1 MMLSTSLS
9 LVLLLAA
16 DDGLKVVARS
26 DCAQVDAT
34 VDEAAGVMGFSEA
47 AVRKEAERT
56 LDAAGVSA
64 SRTCPIRVTVSLIG
78 SVDTGNAALAVEV
91 TAATPAAVQGAT
103 FPAILHQKSWIGT
116 GPIRALPARAR
127 DAVQRLLSDFAEQ
140 RRHVRGIESAR
151 AQGGQPPAARE
162 DPPPPP
168 EPAAEPA
175 VEKVADVA
183 AAEEPAAR
191 IPRYEA
197 IVAAEPKNREAWVA
211 LGNDYYDTQQPQKS
225 IDAYARALALKAAD
239 ANVLCDQG
247 NMYDVLG
254 QVEKAIANYRR
265 ALKYEANHLKARI
278 NLGVALARKPAGVK
292 EAVQLWKKVVQLA
305 PESEEAGM
313 ARAAI
318 AEHEAAAPPQK

>member
-16 DDGLKVVARS
+16 EDGMKVVARH

-56 LDAAGVSA
+56 LDAGGLSA

-91 TAATPAAVQGAT
+91 TAATPAAVQGGT

-116 GPIRALPARAR
+116 GPIRTLPARAR

-151 AQGGQPPAARE
+151 AQGGQPPAVKE
-162 DPPPPP
+162 EPPP
-168 EPAAEPA
+168 EPAVEKATEKV

-183 AAEEPAAR
+183 AAEDPAAR

-197 IVAAEPKNREAWVA
+197 IAAAEPKNREVWVA
-211 LGNDYYDTQQPQKS
+211 LGNDYYDTQ
-225 IDAYARALALKAAD
+225 
-239 ANVLCDQG
+239 
-247 NMYDVLG
+247 
-254 QVEKAIANYRR
+254 
-265 ALKYEANHLKARI
+265 
-278 NLGVALARKPAGVK
+278 
-292 EAVQLWKKVVQLA
+292 
-305 PESEEAGM
+305 
-313 ARAAI
+313 
-318 AEHEAAAPPQK
+318 